1 MCEVDIEHLLYIF
14 FDCPFATTCWEYTC
28 AMYDMSSVENA
39 PEWLIHMIDTRTTDE
54 IIRLSEFCGAFGSFV
69 RSGKIRQ

>member
-1 MCEVDIEHLLYIF
+1 
-14 FDCPFATTCWEYTC
+14 
-28 AMYDMSSVENA
+28 MYDMSSVENA

-54 IIRLSEFCGAFGSFV
+54 IIRLSEFYGAFGSFV